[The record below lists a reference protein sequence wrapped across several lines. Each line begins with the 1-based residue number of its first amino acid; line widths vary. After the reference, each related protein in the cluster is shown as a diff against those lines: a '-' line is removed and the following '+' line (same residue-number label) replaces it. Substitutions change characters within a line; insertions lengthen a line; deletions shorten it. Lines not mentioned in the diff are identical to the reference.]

1 MAKSAINKTGSSFKA
16 LINLCA
22 AVSQQFLES
31 GIDIEHDLSAAMRP
45 AGKHLV
51 GDARVLQREHS
62 ADVRNQFSAVEQF
75 CDLVQP
81 RCRHVHIEVR

>member
-1 MAKSAINKTGSSFKA
+1 M
-16 LINLCA
+16 INLCA

-31 GIDIEHDLSAAMRP
+31 GIDIEHDLSAAMRA

-51 GDARVLQREHS
+51 GDVRVFQREHG

-81 RCRHVHIEVR
+81 RCSYIHIKIRRANAIIFLCCLGNW